1 MLYLKKIPWII
12 KKIYPDCVWDIKTDE
27 KILYFTFDDGP
38 HPEATPLV
46 LEQLKKYQAQATF
59 FCIGKNVDENFQ
71 TYKQIIAEGHRVGN
85 HTYNHLNG
93 WKTKDDLYVED
104 IAKAAQIIDSSLFR
118 PPYGRIKKFQI
129 KAIAGER
136 LKLKT
141 IMWDVLSGDFHTS
154 LSPEDCYLNVINNAR
169 AGSIVVFHDSFK
181 SLPVLRHALPQ
192 ILEYYSAKGFILK
205 SLPIEY
211 L

>member
-1 MLYLKKIPWII
+1 MFYLKKIPWVI
-12 KKIYPDCVWDIKTDE
+12 KKIYPDCLWDIKTDE

-38 HPEATPLV
+38 HPEATSFV
-46 LEQLKKYQAQATF
+46 LEQLKKCQAHATF
-59 FCIGKNVDENFQ
+59 FCIGKNVTENFP

-93 WKTKDDLYVED
+93 WKTKDDLYFEY
-104 IAKAAQIIDSSLFR
+104 IEKAARIIDSSLFR

-129 KAIAGER
+129 KVIAGER

-141 IMWDVLSGDFHTS
+141 VMWDVLSGDFDTS
-154 LSPEDCYLNVINNAR
+154 LSPEDCYLNVVNNAK
-169 AGSIVVFHDSFK
+169 AGSIVVFHDSYK
-181 SLPVLRHALPQ
+181 SLPVLQHALPQ
-192 ILEYYSAKGFILK
+192 ILEYYTANGFVLR
-205 SLPIEY
+205 SLPIEH

>member
-1 MLYLKKIPWII
+1 MFYLKKIPWII

-38 HPEATPLV
+38 HPEATSFV
-46 LEQLKKYQAQATF
+46 LEHLKKYQAHATF
-59 FCIGKNVDENFQ
+59 FCIGKNVTENFP

-93 WKTKDDLYVED
+93 WKTKDDLYFED
-104 IAKAAQIIDSSLFR
+104 IEKAARIIDSSLFR

-129 KAIAGER
+129 KVIAGER

-141 IMWDVLSGDFHTS
+141 VMWDVLSGDFDKS
-154 LSPEDCYLNVINNAR
+154 LSPEDCYLNVVNNAK
-169 AGSIVVFHDSFK
+169 AGSIVVFHDSYK
-181 SLPVLRHALPQ
+181 SLPVLQHALPQ
-192 ILEYYSAKGFILK
+192 ILEYYTANGFVLR
-205 SLPIEY
+205 SLPIEH